1 MYKVV
6 RHTGTPRH
14 SGRYPW
20 GSGKDS
26 EQRNTSVRGQV
37 KRLKKQGVKETE
49 IAKGLGMK
57 TTELRK
63 RISIEK
69 AEARTTDSTQ
79 AVKLKDKGYS
89 VSEIG
94 RRMNRNESS
103 VRALL
108 NPVLQERSDITKATA
123 QMLKVAVEKKSYV
136 DIGVGMERHIG
147 VSRTKLKTAV
157 AMLEDEGYGIHYLK
171 VPQLGTDHHTSMMAL
186 AKPGVDSKEVYKN
199 RDKIRMVT
207 DHYTEDGGRSWLGV
221 EPIKNVSSKR
231 IDIRYAEGGGKDK
244 DGIIELR
251 RGVEDLS
258 LGKAR
263 YAQVRIGVD
272 GTHYLKGMAM
282 YSDDL
287 PKGTDIM
294 FNTNKHNEG
303 NKLDAMKKISDDPD
317 NPFGSTIK
325 QRHYTDVLGKK
336 QLSALNIVSSGEKTN
351 EEGRWGEWSK
361 NLSSQ
366 MLSKQSP
373 TLAKKQLGLM
383 YKSKKDEHNEIMSL
397 TNPAVRKK
405 LLEGFSDDCDSA
417 AVHLKAAALPRQ
429 KSHVILPFPK
439 MKETEIYAP
448 NYKDGERV
456 VLIRHPH
463 GGKFEIPEL
472 VVNNKQRDARR
483 LIPNAIDAVGIHP
496 KVAERLSGADFDGD
510 TVIVIPNPK
519 GSIKSSSPLKG
530 LMNFDPKESY
540 PPLPGMT
547 PMSAKT
553 KQLKMGDVS
562 NLITDMTIKGAN
574 PSEIAKA
581 VRHSMVV
588 IDAEKHNLNYKK
600 SYIDNGIGSLKK
612 KYQGSERSGAS
623 TLISRSSSQ
632 KAVPYR
638 EEGAKILNPKTGNI
652 RRVYVDPVTGKKL
665 YNVTGETYVNKQ
677 GRVIK
682 RTTRTTKMAEEM
694 DAFKLSSGTPIEA
707 VYASHANQLKSLALT
722 ARKTAVN
729 TPYTPYSASAKK
741 VYEPE
746 VSSLKAK
753 LNIALKNAPL
763 ERQAQLLA
771 NSVVTAKRKETPD
784 LDPADLKKIK
794 GQALVEARLRVGAK
808 KKTIVITPREWEAI
822 QSGAVN
828 TNNLTQILNNTD
840 MDRIKQLATPRTR
853 QVLSTDKI
861 ARAKGM
867 VARGKTY
874 AEIAD
879 ALGIST
885 SKLLE
890 VL

>member
-1 MYKVV
+1 MYKVI
-6 RHTGTPRH
+6 RHYGTPRR

-20 GSGKDS
+20 GSGDDS
-26 EQRNTSVRGQV
+26 EQRNPSLRGQV

-49 IAKGLGMK
+49 IAKGLGLK
-57 TTELRK
+57 NTNDLRK

-69 AEARTTDSTQ
+69 AETRNADSAQ
-79 AVKLKDKGYS
+79 AIKLKDKGYS

-94 RRMNRNESS
+94 RRMGRNESS
-103 VRALL
+103 IRALL
-108 NPVLQERSDITKATA
+108 NPVLKERSDITKATA
-123 QMLKVAVEKKSYV
+123 QMLKDSVAKKSYIDV
-136 DIGVGMERHIG
+136 GVGMERHIG
-147 VSRTKLKTAV
+147 VSRTKLKTAIT
-157 AMLEDEGYGIHYLK
+157 MLQDEGYGVHYLR
-171 VPQLGTDHHTSMMAL
+171 VPQVGTDHKTSYMVL
-186 AKPGVDSKEVYKN
+186 AKPGVDYKEVYKN
-199 RDKIRMVT
+199 RDKIKMVT
-207 DHYTEDGGRSWLGV
+207 DHYTEDGGRSWLGI
-221 EPIKNVSSKR
+221 EPIKNITSKR
-231 IDIRYAEGGGKDK
+231 IDVRYGKEGKDK

-251 RGVEDLS
+251 RGVDELS

-263 YAQVRIGVD
+263 YAQVRVGVD

-287 PKGTDIM
+287 PKGIDII
-294 FNTNKHNEG
+294 FNSAKHDTG

-317 NPFGSTIK
+317 NPFGSTIR
-325 QRHYTDVLGKK
+325 QRHYTDPLGKT
-336 QLSALNIVSSGEKTN
+336 QLSALNIVSSGEKVN

-361 NLSSQ
+361 TLSSQ
-366 MLSKQSP
+366 MLSKQP
-373 TLAKKQLGLM
+373 PDLAKKQLGAM
-383 YKSKKDEHNEIMSL
+383 YNSKKNEFDEIMTL
-397 TNPAVRKK
+397 TNPTVRKK

-417 AVHLKAAALPRQ
+417 AVHLKAASLPRQ
-429 KSHVILPFPK
+429 KTHVILPFPK

-472 VVNNKQRDARR
+472 VVNNKQKDAKR

-519 GSIKSSSPLKG
+519 GSIKSKAPLKG
-530 LMNFDPKESY
+530 LVGFDPKEAY
-540 PPLPGMT
+540 PPRPGVKPMT
-547 PMSAKT
+547 ERT

-574 PSEIAKA
+574 QSEIARA

-588 IDAEKHNLNYKK
+588 IDAVKKELDYKQ
-600 SYIDNGIGSLKK
+600 SYIDNGIASLKK
-612 KYQGSERSGAS
+612 RYQGSERAGAS
-623 TLISRSSSQ
+623 TLISKSSSQ
-632 KAVPYR
+632 KVLPYR

-652 RRVYVDPVTGKKL
+652 RRVYVDPLTGKKL
-665 YNVTGETYVNKQ
+665 YNETGETYTNKQ
-677 GRVIK
+677 GKVIRK
-682 RTTRTTKMAEEM
+682 TIRSTKMAEED
-694 DAFKLSSGTPIEA
+694 DAFKLSSGTQIEA
-707 VYASHANQLKSLALT
+707 VYARHANQLKSLALT

-729 TPYTPYSASAKK
+729 TPYVPYSPSAKK
-741 VYEPE
+741 AYESE
-746 VSSLKAK
+746 VASLKAQ

-771 NSVVTAKRKETPD
+771 NSVVAAKKRDNPD
-784 LDPADLKKIK
+784 MDPSDLKTIK
-794 GQALVEARLRVGAK
+794 GQALLEARLRVGAK
-808 KKTIVITPREWEAI
+808 KKTIVIKPREWEAI
-822 QSGAVN
+822 QAGAIN
-828 TNNLTQILNNTD
+828 TNTLTQILNNTD
-840 MDRIKQLATPRTR
+840 MDKIKQLATPRTR
-853 QVLSTDKI
+853 QVLSSDKI

-867 VARGKTY
+867 AARGKTY

-885 SKLLE
+885 VKLLD